1 MWSASFRSGAIF
13 AVAAIVALA
22 IWPARA
28 ANDPAKI
35 VGPNACAECHKVETE
50 IWKHTHHF
58 STFLNLPREQKA
70 REIADKM
77 GVRRLKNESLCLNCH
92 FTVQKTSHGDEAIA
106 GISCE
111 SCHSAGKDWIKV
123 HSGFS
128 GKKKETETPAEAKAR
143 WAKSEAA
150 GMIRPHDL
158 YKLAKNCYGCHVVP
172 QEKLV
177 NVGGHP
183 AGSAFELVAWSQGE
197 IRHNTW
203 YTDGKENKVA
213 DINTQRKMYVV
224 GMAVELETALR
235 AVGKATQRAN
245 YAFAMARRAAA
256 ARTAMAA
263 VAKALGSKVPEAA
276 QIVAAGNSAGLKLNN
291 DAELSAAADKVA
303 AATKELA
310 AKYDGSTFGAI
321 DSMLPPASKYMGK
334 PSR

>member
-1 MWSASFRSGAIF
+1 MRSPSIRSGAIL
-13 AVAAIVALA
+13 ALA
-22 IWPARA
+22 ALAALAVWPARA

-35 VGPNACAECHKVETE
+35 EGPNACAECHKVETE
-50 IWKHTHHF
+50 IWKGTHHF

-77 GVRRLKNESLCLNCH
+77 GMRRIKAESLCLTCH
-92 FTVQKTSHGDEAIA
+92 FTVQKTAQGTDAIA

-123 HSGFS
+123 HSNFS
-128 GKKKETETPAEAKAR
+128 GKKKETETADEAKAR
-143 WAKSEAA
+143 WAKSESL
-150 GMIRPHDL
+150 GMIRPHDY
-158 YKLAKNCYGCHVVP
+158 YKLASNCYGCHVVP

-203 YTDGKENKVA
+203 YTDGKENKIA
-213 DINTQRKMYVV
+213 DAKTQRMLYVV

-235 AVGKATQRAN
+235 AVGKATERAA
-245 YAFAMARRAAA
+245 YAVAMARRAAA
-256 ARTAMAA
+256 ARTAMGAI
-263 VAKALGSKVPEAA
+263 AKALPNVQETA
-276 QIVAAGNSAGLKLNN
+276 QIVAAGNAAGLKLNN

-303 AATKELA
+303 AATKALV
-310 AKYDGSTFGAI
+310 AKYDGSTFGGI
-321 DSMLPPASKYMGK
+321 DSLLPPAAKYMGK
-334 PSR
+334 PAR